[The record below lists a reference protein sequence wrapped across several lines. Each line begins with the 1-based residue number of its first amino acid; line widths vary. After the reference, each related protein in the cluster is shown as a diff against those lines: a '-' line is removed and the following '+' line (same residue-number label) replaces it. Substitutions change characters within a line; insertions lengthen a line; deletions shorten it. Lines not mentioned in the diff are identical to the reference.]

1 MQSEKSGVGQNV
13 ISLPEGGG
21 AMKGIG
27 ETFSADL
34 FSGTGNYSIPIAV
47 PKGRLGMEP
56 QLSLGYSTGNG
67 NGPCGQGWNMGLPGV
82 SRKTSLGIP
91 QYRDPSTGSGGT
103 SPGSGS
109 AGDTFVLSGAEDL
122 VPVAEG
128 AYTDEGVQVQ
138 WKFAT
143 GIRWC
148 SIPKQKEALPGIT
161 E

>member
-91 QYRDPSTGSGGT
+91 QYGDKE
-103 SPGSGS
+103 
-109 AGDTFVLSGAEDL
+109 DTFVLSGAEDL